1 MSGIAP
7 KSILV
12 VSRCAWT
19 LFNFRAG
26 LMRGLMAEGHKVSCA
41 GAGGDGYEERLS
53 EGGFDFIP
61 IPVDRRG
68 INPLA
73 DIRLLF
79 SLFFLYRKL
88 RPDVVLHF
96 TIKPVIYGSVAA
108 RLAGVPRIVNT
119 VTGLGYAFT
128 GRQSGWLKRLV
139 MPMYRAAIRSAHFT
153 FFQNSEDRGFFVSQN
168 LARPEKTGVLP
179 GSGVD
184 CDRFRPRPEAL
195 DDERPIVLMV
205 ARLLEDK
212 GVREYAQAARIVR
225 EKRPEARFVILGR
238 RDDRNPSVIPEKEIA
253 GWIDGGVLEW
263 PGETDDVRPWLA
275 KASVVALPSYREGTP
290 RSLLEASAMARAI
303 VATDV
308 PGCRDVVEH
317 GRTGLLVPVKDA
329 RALAEAI
336 SSLLENP
343 GLCGKMGA
351 AGRKKMLSE
360 YDEKTVIAL
369 IAEAFEKPSE
379 RSL

>member
-1 MSGIAP
+1 MHSTLRAP
-7 KSILV
+7 PVRVLPPGEDGGPGV
-12 VSRCAWT
+12 AV
-19 LFNFRAG
+19 AG
-26 LMRGLMAEGHKVSCA
+26 PSPVQPLARRQRQLA
-41 GAGGDGYEERLS
+41 

-73 DIRLLF
+73 DIRLLA
-79 SLFFLYRKL
+79 SLFFLYRRL

-108 RLAGVPRIVNT
+108 RLAGVPRIINT

-139 MPMYRAAIRSAHFT
+139 MPMYRAAIASAHFT
-153 FFQNSEDRGFFVSQN
+153 FFQNSEDRAFFVSRN

-195 DDERPIVLMV
+195 DDEGPMVLMV

-225 EKRPEARFVILGR
+225 GKRPDARFVILGR

-253 GWIDGGVLEW
+253 GWIDEGVLEW

-275 KASVVALPSYREGTP
+275 KARVVALPSYREGTP

-329 RALAEAI
+329 AALAEAVA
-336 SSLLENP
+336 SLLENP

-351 AGRKKMLSE
+351 AGREKMLSE
-360 YDEKTVIAL
+360 YDEKTVIAM

-379 RSL
+379 RSR

>member
-1 MSGIAP
+1 MP
-7 KSILV
+7 KKILV

-19 LFNFRAG
+19 LFNFRSG
-26 LMRGLMAEGHKVSCA
+26 LMKGLTEAGHSVKCA
-41 GAGGDGYEERLS
+41 GAGGDGYEEKLR

-79 SLFFLYRKL
+79 HLYFLYRKI

-108 RLAGVPRIVNT
+108 RLAGTPRIVNT

-139 MPMYRAAIRSAHFT
+139 MPMYRAAIASAHFT
-153 FFQNSEDRGFFVSQN
+153 FFQNSEDREFFVSQN
-168 LARPEKTGVLP
+168 LAKPEKTGVLP

-184 CDRFRPRPEAL
+184 CDRFRPRPEPAS
-195 DDERPIVLMV
+195 DESPMVLMV

-212 GVREYAQAARIVR
+212 GVREYAEAARLVKK
-225 EKRPEARFVILGR
+225 KRPDARFVILGR

-253 GWIDGGVLEW
+253 SWVDEGFLEW

-275 KASVVALPSYREGTP
+275 KAWIVALPSYREGTP
-290 RSLLEASAMARAI
+290 RSLLEASAMARPI
-303 VATDV
+303 VAADV
-308 PGCRDVVEH
+308 PGCRDVVDH
-317 GRTGLLVPVKDA
+317 GKTGLLVPVKDA
-329 RALAEAI
+329 SSLAEAI

-343 GLCGKMGA
+343 VLCRKMGA
-351 AGRKKMLSE
+351 AGRKKMLCE
-360 YDEKTVIAL
+360 YDEKAVIAMIL
-369 IAEAFEKPSE
+369 DAFDRPS
-379 RSL
+379 